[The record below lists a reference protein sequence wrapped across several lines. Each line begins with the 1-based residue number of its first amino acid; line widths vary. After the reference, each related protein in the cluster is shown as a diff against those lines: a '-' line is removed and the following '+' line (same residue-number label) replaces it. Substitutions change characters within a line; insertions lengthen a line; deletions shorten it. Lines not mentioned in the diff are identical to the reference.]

1 MTPPPPSGKGGGK
14 GGKPPQKTVI
24 APLPGAGRARPAPG
38 GQGGGQGTGQG
49 GDAWSSGQAGGQGGG
64 PGAGQ
69 GGGHSGARPLP
80 RAGGGPSS
88 SGGGPSSSGGGPS
101 SSGGGPSSAQPPGEP
116 PGQPA
121 PNAPNAPPGGA
132 WGASSPPPSGGGAP
146 RHAWMGSAGQDQF
159 FPDMARPTEETPA
172 APQHKIPLEQ
182 ALQSTV
188 TGHAVGDN
196 PLTAAAAG
204 LLMLLGRLRSQV
216 VDMEAMPLM
225 AHVTQEIDGFEARA
239 TERGADPQQA
249 LVAKYVLCGTAD
261 DVVQNLPGTDREV
274 WVQYA
279 MEARF
284 FNRRT
289 SGVGIFQEIEKALAD
304 PARSYDLLELMLI
317 CLQQGFEGK
326 YRGAPGGD
334 VDLQRIR
341 RQIYETLRR
350 VRGRDDDDISPHWQG
365 FDMAALHRR
374 RGVPLWIVVSLA
386 LALLCGGYIGLR
398 VYLGNDSGQ
407 VAGAMRALHPDG
419 PLTLARS
426 STLPDLPAEPEP
438 YVPPVFDAP
447 DQLERIRT
455 ALSEDIDAGNLT
467 VDLRGKFIAVTANNL
482 VLFDTGSADIREDF
496 VPIAGRIAEVLDEE
510 DGDIRIV
517 GHTDNV
523 PMSGRGRYANNQE
536 LSVARAESV
545 AGVIRPAIGDADR
558 IEVIGRGPDD
568 PVAGNDTPE
577 GRARNRRVEVLVRRD
592 EGEAL

>member
-1 MTPPPPSGKGGGK
+1 MSARPPPGNGGGK

-24 APLPGAGRARPAPG
+24 APLPGAPSRGQPGSGPQGSGTQGPGQQGRDAWSAPPPGQSG
-38 GQGGGQGTGQG
+38 GQGGGQG
-49 GDAWSSGQAGGQGGG
+49 
-64 PGAGQ
+64 
-69 GGGHSGARPLP
+69 GARPLP
-80 RAGGGPSS
+80 WAGGGRAAP
-88 SGGGPSSSGGGPS
+88 
-101 SSGGGPSSAQPPGEP
+101 QPPGAP
-116 PGQPA
+116 PQERPPQQA
-121 PNAPNAPPGGA
+121 PGAPPGGA
-132 WGASSPPPSGGGAP
+132 WGPSAPPPSQSGGAG
-146 RHAWMGSAGQDQF
+146 HAWMGSAGQDQF
-159 FPDMARPTEETPA
+159 FPDMARPTEEAPA
-172 APQHKIPLEQ
+172 APQHKIPLEK

-196 PLTAAAAG
+196 PFTAAAAG

-225 AHVTQEIDGFEARA
+225 THVTQEIDGFEARA
-239 TERGADPQQA
+239 EACGADPQQA

-261 DVVQNLPGTDREV
+261 DVVQNLPGTDRDV

-304 PARSYDLLELMLI
+304 PARSYELLELMLI
-317 CLQQGFEGK
+317 CLQLGFEGK

-365 FDMAALHRR
+365 FDMGALHQR

-398 VYLGNDSGQ
+398 MYLGTDSGQ
-407 VAGAMRALHPDG
+407 VAGAMRTLHPDG
-419 PLTLARS
+419 ALTLARAT
-426 STLPDLPAEPEP
+426 TLPDLPPEPEP
-438 YVPPVFDAP
+438 YTPPVFDAP
-447 DQLERIRT
+447 DQLERIRE
-455 ALSEDIDAGNLT
+455 ALAEDIEAGNLT
-467 VDLRGKFIAVTANNL
+467 VDMRGNFIAVTANNL

-496 VPIAGRIAEVLDEE
+496 VAIAERIAKVLDEE
-510 DGDIRIV
+510 QGDIRIV

-523 PMSGRGRYANNQE
+523 AMSGRGRFANNQE

-545 AGVIRPAIGDADR
+545 AGVIRPAIGDGDR

-577 GRARNRRVEVLVRRD
+577 GRARNRRVEVLIRRD
-592 EGEAL
+592 EGGSP

>member
-1 MTPPPPSGKGGGK
+1 MSARPPPGNGGGK

-24 APLPGAGRARPAPG
+24 APLPGAPPRGQPGSGTQGPGTQGHGQQGRDAWSTPSPGQGG
-38 GQGGGQGTGQG
+38 GQGGGQ
-49 GDAWSSGQAGGQGGG
+49 SGGQ
-64 PGAGQ
+64 
-69 GGGHSGARPLP
+69 SGARPLP
-80 RAGGGPSS
+80 WAGGGRAAPQHP
-88 SGGGPSSSGGGPS
+88 GGPPQG
-101 SSGGGPSSAQPPGEP
+101 Q
-116 PGQPA
+116 PGQQA
-121 PNAPNAPPGGA
+121 SGAPPGGA
-132 WGASSPPPSGGGAP
+132 WGPSAPPPSQGGGA

-159 FPDMARPTEETPA
+159 FPDMARPTEAAPA
-172 APQHKIPLEQ
+172 APQHKIPLEK
-182 ALQSTV
+182 ALQNTV

-239 TERGADPQQA
+239 EARGADPQQA

-261 DVVQNLPGTDREV
+261 DVVQNLPGTDRDV

-304 PARSYDLLELMLI
+304 PARSYELLELMLI
-317 CLQQGFEGK
+317 CLQLGFEGK

-365 FDMAALHRR
+365 FDMGALHHSRR
-374 RGVPLWIVVSLA
+374 VPLWIVVSLA

-398 VYLGNDSGQ
+398 MYLGTDSGQ

-419 PLTLARS
+419 ALTLARAT
-426 STLPDLPAEPEP
+426 TLPDLPPEPEP
-438 YVPPVFDAP
+438 YVMPVFDAP
-447 DQLERIRT
+447 DQLERIRK
-455 ALSEDIDAGNLT
+455 ALADDIDAGNLT
-467 VDLRGKFIAVTANNL
+467 VDMRGNFIAVTANNL

-496 VPIAGRIAEVLDEE
+496 VPIAERIAEVLDAEQ
-510 DGDIRIV
+510 GDIRIV

-523 PMSGRGRYANNQE
+523 PMSGRGRFANNQE

-545 AGVIRPAIGDADR
+545 AGVIRPAISDGAR

-577 GRARNRRVEVLVRRD
+577 ARAQNRRVEVLIRRD
-592 EGEAL
+592 EGGRP

>member
-1 MTPPPPSGKGGGK
+1 MSAPPPSGNGGGK

-38 GQGGGQGTGQG
+38 GQGGGQGGDAWSHGTAGQGSGQGSGQGGGDTGQG
-49 GDAWSSGQAGGQGGG
+49 GGR
-64 PGAGQ
+64 
-69 GGGHSGARPLP
+69 SGARPLP
-80 RAGGGPSS
+80 RAGGGQAPSD
-88 SGGGPSSSGGGPS
+88 GGHPAPPAPS
-101 SSGGGPSSAQPPGEP
+101 PGEQ

-121 PNAPNAPPGGA
+121 PGAPPGGA
-132 WGASSPPPSGGGAP
+132 WGTSSPPPTGGGAP

-159 FPDMARPTEETPA
+159 FPDMARPTEEAPA
-172 APQHKIPLEQ
+172 APQHKIPLEK

-225 AHVTQEIDGFEARA
+225 AHVTREIDGFEARA

-261 DVVQNLPGTDREV
+261 DVVQNLPGTDRDV

-304 PARSYDLLELMLI
+304 PARSYELLELMLI
-317 CLQQGFEGK
+317 CLQLGFEGK

-350 VRGRDDDDISPHWQG
+350 VRGRDDDDVSPHWQG

-386 LALLCGGYIGLR
+386 LALLCGGYLGLR
-398 VYLGNDSGQ
+398 VYLGNDSGR
-407 VAGAMRALHPDG
+407 VADAMRALHPDA
-419 PLTLARS
+419 PLTLARA

-447 DQLERIRT
+447 DQLERIRA

-467 VDLRGKFIAVTANNL
+467 VDTRGNFIAVTANNL

-510 DGDIRIV
+510 RGDIRIV

-523 PMSGRGRYANNQE
+523 PMSGRGRFANNQE

-545 AGVIRPAIGDADR
+545 ADVIRPALGNGDR
-558 IEVIGRGPDD
+558 VEVIGRGPDD

-577 GRARNRRVEVLVRRD
+577 GRARNRRVEVLIRRD
-592 EGEAL
+592 EGDSP

>member
-1 MTPPPPSGKGGGK
+1 MSSQPPSGNGGGK
-14 GGKPPQKTVI
+14 GGKPPQRTVI
-24 APLPGAGRARPAPG
+24 APLPGAGRARQVP
-38 GQGGGQGTGQG
+38 GGQGTGQG
-49 GDAWSSGQAGGQGGG
+49 GGQGGDAWSSEPPGQ
-64 PGAGQ
+64 GAGQ
-69 GGGHSGARPLP
+69 GAGRSGARPLP
-80 RAGGGPSS
+80 WAGGGQP
-88 SGGGPSSSGGGPS
+88 GPS
-101 SSGGGPSSAQPPGEP
+101 APPTHSPGNQ
-116 PGQPA
+116 PGQPT
-121 PNAPNAPPGGA
+121 PGAPPDSAWGTPGSGA
-132 WGASSPPPSGGGAP
+132 WGPPSAPPSGGGAP

-159 FPDMARPTEETPA
+159 FPDLARPTEETPA
-172 APQHKIPLEQ
+172 APQHKIPLEK
-182 ALQSTV
+182 ALQSKV

-196 PLTAAAAG
+196 PFTAAAAG

-225 AHVTQEIDGFEARA
+225 AHVTQEIDGFESRA

-261 DVVQNLPGTDREV
+261 DVVQNLPGTDRDI

-289 SGVGIFQEIEKALAD
+289 SGVGIFQEIDKALAD
-304 PARSYDLLELMLI
+304 PVRCYELLELMLI
-317 CLQQGFEGK
+317 CLQLGFEGK

-386 LALLCGGYIGLR
+386 LALLCGGYLGLR
-398 VYLGNDSGQ
+398 VYLGNDSGR
-407 VAGAMRALHPDG
+407 VADTMRALHPGG
-419 PLTLARS
+419 PLTLARA
-426 STLPDLPAEPEP
+426 STLPDLPPEPEP

-447 DQLERIRT
+447 GQLERIRT
-455 ALSEDIDAGNLT
+455 ALAEDIDAGNLT
-467 VDLRGKFIAVTANNL
+467 VDLRGNFIAVTANNL

-510 DGDIRIV
+510 TGDIRIV

-523 PMSGRGRYANNQE
+523 PMSGRGRFRNNQE

-545 AGVIRPAIGDADR
+545 AGVIRSALADADR
-558 IEVIGRGPDD
+558 VEVLGRGPDD

-577 GRARNRRVEVLVRRD
+577 GRARNRRVEVLIRRD
-592 EGEAL
+592 EGENL